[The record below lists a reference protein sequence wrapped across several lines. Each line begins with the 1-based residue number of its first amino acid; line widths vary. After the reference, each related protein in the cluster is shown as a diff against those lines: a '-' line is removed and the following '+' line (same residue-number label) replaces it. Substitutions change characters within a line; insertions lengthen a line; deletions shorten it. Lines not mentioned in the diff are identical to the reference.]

1 MVWELGKEQTLQER
15 TSSQVF
21 CSIIGNMA
29 LDPSMVVDVP
39 EILQER
45 YPGDPQGRAA
55 KQGVQEGLADILD
68 LLNDKILDNSS
79 VLFQD
84 IHIRYRQ
91 VVQRPKTLC
100 LTCAGGKFQS
110 LHQGDMR
117 NSPAELPV
125 SVEFVQPAELLE
137 PVPREAVPEGE
148 VGSVDDAFL
157 EDLLRALKTHAGGAV
172 FSLED
177 QGMLVCAS
185 TQRDAISLV
194 KDATEI
200 FQQEQTLQEVHVDQ
214 ATGRPSEANPY
225 LFNGDFVDRGA
236 YSLEVILLLFALKL
250 RYPRAVL
257 MNRGNHEAA
266 DLNLRYGFAAELRDR
281 YGAAGET
288 LFAAFATAFRW
299 LPLAHVVN
307 EEVFVVHAGLPGP
320 DPRLQFNDAGGMG
333 TGYAAMENSG
343 RRGGGQ
349 NLSLLGYNP
358 DNVSLPPR
366 DAELTLEEIARLP
379 RGSDPA
385 TDLQALEEL
394 PEEEAEVQR
403 LIVDLLWADPRGKT
417 GYGPSY
423 RVKVQGY
430 EWTHSDCITVFSAPN
445 YLGHAKNKGAAAR
458 MCIPSDL
465 FEGVVKL
472 LPDDA
477 GHLTP
482 SFITYEAEETMAG
495 RVPC

>member
-1 MVWELGKEQTLQER
+1 MK
-15 TSSQVF
+15 
-21 CSIIGNMA
+21 SINGR
-29 LDPSMVVDVP
+29 DVS
-39 EILQER
+39 
-45 YPGDPQGRAA
+45 AWHFH
-55 KQGVQEGLADILD
+55 DILD

-79 VLFQD
+79 
-84 IHIRYRQ
+84 
-91 VVQRPKTLC
+91 
-100 LTCAGGKFQS
+100 GKFQS

-137 PVPREAVPEGE
+137 PVPREAVPEGQAISAPAAAVAGVLHYE
-148 VGSVDDAFL
+148 GSVDDAFL

-177 QGMLVCAS
+177 
-185 TQRDAISLV
+185 AISLV

-214 ATGRPSEANPY
+214 VVVVGDLHGQFFDLLRIFEATGRPSEANPY

-423 RVKVQGY
+423 RVRKGCYIFGPDVTSAFLRKNNLRLMIRSHEVKVQGY

-445 YLGHAKNKGAAAR
+445 YLGHAKNKGA
-458 MCIPSDL
+458 
-465 FEGVVKL
+465 VVKL